1 MDVKDTVKK
10 AVDDVRDATHE
21 TLHRSSAEAERARRE
36 VAGDE
41 MTTGEKV
48 KSVANEA
55 KNRAQAEIDEAK
67 RKVRDRT

>member
-1 MDVKDTVKK
+1 
-10 AVDDVRDATHE
+10 
-21 TLHRSSAEAERARRE
+21 
-36 VAGDE
+36 